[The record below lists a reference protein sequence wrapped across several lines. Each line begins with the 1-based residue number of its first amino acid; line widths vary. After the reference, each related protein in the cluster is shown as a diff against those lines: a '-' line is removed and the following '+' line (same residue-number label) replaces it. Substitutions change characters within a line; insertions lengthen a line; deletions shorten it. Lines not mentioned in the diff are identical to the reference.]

1 MSSADRSSA
10 RVGADTPDVEELRRE
25 LLDKAEHFYEAFM
38 YQSPRSEAS
47 RRDLA
52 MAHLRLGHIHRLIA
66 KPDDAEREY
75 KDAIARFAPLIDEFP
90 KAEYRSALGNAWNWL
105 GEVLRTQ
112 PGRASDAERAYNAAF
127 AIQQALMQG
136 PAARPQYA
144 EELARTLYNRGIL
157 LSASSDTS
165 RAQADF
171 RAAIAIL
178 EPASAQNP
186 QAAQELARAYN
197 NLGSV
202 LSQEGG
208 RDREVRELWEK
219 AITIDERL
227 LAAEPGSRE
236 LSFELAAFTGNLAAL
251 LNEQGEREEAG
262 RRSAQAL
269 QLMER
274 LARTAP
280 SIAVARADAYTLRG
294 VILAPTDRN
303 AALREFSRAIDQFAS
318 MATDASLHQS
328 ADYHL
333 RLGDLLLDLAS
344 LARANPADDE
354 AARLLTR
361 AASTYVDV
369 VEGMSRVPGRADV
382 QAPLETVTGVLSALR
397 ADDRGRLET
406 RLLALNRGTGGA
418 TPRTVR

>member
-1 MSSADRSSA
+1 
-10 RVGADTPDVEELRRE
+10 
-25 LLDKAEHFYEAFM
+25 
-38 YQSPRSEAS
+38 
-47 RRDLA
+47 
-52 MAHLRLGHIHRLIA
+52 
-66 KPDDAEREY
+66 
-75 KDAIARFAPLIDEFP
+75 
-90 KAEYRSALGNAWNWL
+90 
-105 GEVLRTQ
+105 
-112 PGRASDAERAYNAAF
+112 
-127 AIQQALMQG
+127 
-136 PAARPQYA
+136 
-144 EELARTLYNRGIL
+144 
-157 LSASSDTS
+157 
-165 RAQADF
+165 
-171 RAAIAIL
+171 
-178 EPASAQNP
+178 
-186 QAAQELARAYN
+186 
-197 NLGSV
+197 
-202 LSQEGG
+202 
-208 RDREVRELWEK
+208 
-219 AITIDERL
+219 
-227 LAAEPGSRE
+227 
-236 LSFELAAFTGNLAAL
+236 
-251 LNEQGEREEAG
+251 
-262 RRSAQAL
+262 
-269 QLMER
+269 MER